1 MPPDRLVDANGR
13 PIPIHPNRLSLSV
26 SGGKLTGRYT
36 RGNLGIIR
44 NEQTRNAP
52 GRAATPDDDVPE
64 SGSNPLDPQPRCY
77 WRLQVAI
84 KSQPMPNAPTVDD
97 LEGHYS
103 A

>member
-44 NEQTRNAP
+44 NEKRVMLPVGRQPPMTTCP
-52 GRAATPDDDVPE
+52 G
-64 SGSNPLDPQPRCY
+64 GSNALDPQPRCY
-77 WRLQVAI
+77 WRLQGAI